1 MSKKWKYT
9 LGVLTIVITIGSGV
23 VLLLN
28 YHYLTTPLFAQ
39 SAQAPAWLAAE
50 RLLFREEVIFYAGPF
65 LVAATPFQLI
75 YFVLA
80 VGLICLAVSVC
91 LAKCLFCRWRSAAQ
105 PGNYL
110 DKLNDRS
117 KKFLSNFSG
126 FSRGILR

>member
-9 LGVLTIVITIGSGV
+9 LEVAAAVSVISGGA

-28 YHYLTTPLFAQ
+28 RNLAAVIFAQ
-39 SAQAPAWLAAE
+39 GAQMPARLAAA
-50 RLLFREEVIFYAGPF
+50 RLLYREEILFYVGPF
-65 LVAATPFQLI
+65 LVEATPFQLI

-80 VGLICLAVSVC
+80 VGLICLAISVC
-91 LAKCLFCRWRSAAQ
+91 LINYLFGRWRSAAQ
-105 PGNYL
+105 PPNYL
-110 DKLNDRS
+110 EKLGDMS